1 MTFEELLHQYRDVYY
16 SFPQSLKTF
25 LGSVYGNIP
34 LSIRFGKHFSIH
46 QELLEQ
52 FENGSSQFQLDFL
65 YNKTLETLLFAEQH
79 IPYYKKAFQ
88 EHGVSS
94 KDFKSLEDIKTLPS
108 LHKHTVKTHID
119 TLYTDTI
126 ETPVAYYSGG
136 SLSTPTKYFLPGSS
150 RAKEK
155 AYNNYIF
162 SKIGYKYRDR
172 ALLSRGR
179 EVFQPHKNTFWEHEP
194 VDNYFFLC
202 SSYMNSD
209 VFPLIYKKALK
220 FRPKFFIGY
229 PSALL
234 SFIKQSQ
241 RYNLPA
247 IDLQGVIV
255 ASETLYPDELQTIQE
270 FFNVNVLTH
279 YGHTERNA
287 IAYRINN
294 GHYHFVSSYG
304 LVRIVNEEIVTTSFD
319 NFVMPFIN
327 YKTADRATGSAKY
340 YPNSDI
346 VRSVASIEGRT
357 QDFLVTKD
365 HRLISITAMTSATT
379 TSKQAC
385 LAADNIHAIQYIQ
398 SDIGKVTVLL
408 EGEGINTKAITQEM
422 NMLLQEAI
430 DFDIKV
436 VERIDKTSRGK
447 RVICKQTLDI
457 ESLRTQRLHEKNI
470 RQPVENL
477 MIT

>member
-1 MTFEELLHQYRDVYY
+1 MTFEEVLHQYRDIYY

-25 LGSVYGNIP
+25 LGSLYGNIP
-34 LSIRFGKHFSIH
+34 LSVRFGKHFSIH
-46 QELLEQ
+46 QELLER

-65 YNKTLETLLFAEQH
+65 YHKTLETLLFAEQQ
-79 IPYYKKAFQ
+79 IPYYKKLFQ
-88 EHGVSS
+88 EHGLSS
-94 KDFKSLEDIKTLPS
+94 KDFKSLEDIRQFPQ
-108 LHKHTVKTHID
+108 LHKETIKTNIA
-119 TLYTDTI
+119 TLHTDTI

-136 SLSTPTKYFLPGSS
+136 SLSTPTKYFLPASS

-155 AYNNYIF
+155 VYNNHIF
-162 SKIGYKYRDR
+162 AKIGYSYRDR
-172 ALLSRGR
+172 AIISRGR
-179 EVFQPHKNTFWEHEP
+179 EVYRPRKNTFWEYEP

-202 SSYMNSD
+202 GSYINSD
-209 VFPLIYKKALK
+209 VFPLIYNKARK
-220 FRPKFFIGY
+220 FKPKFFFGY

-241 RYNLPA
+241 RYNLRA
-247 IDLQGVIV
+247 IELQGVIV
-255 ASETLYPDELQTIQE
+255 ASETLYPDELHIIQE
-270 FFNVNVLTH
+270 FFHVDVLTH

-287 IAYRINN
+287 IAYRIND

-304 LVRIVNEEIVTTSFD
+304 LVRIVNEELVTTSFD

-327 YKTADRATGSAKY
+327 YKTADQATGAATY
-340 YPNSDI
+340 YLNSDI
-346 VRSVASIEGRT
+346 VSTVESIEGRT

-365 HRLISITAMTSATT
+365 HRLISITTMTSATT
-379 TSKQAC
+379 TSKKSC

-398 SDIGKVTVLL
+398 SDVGKVTVLL
-408 EGEGINTKAITQEM
+408 EGEEINTKVIAQEM
-422 NMLLQEAI
+422 HTLLKGAI

-457 ESLRTQRLHEKNI
+457 ESLRSQQLNSKNI
-470 RQPVENL
+470 QKPVENL
-477 MIT
+477 MIS

>member
-1 MTFEELLHQYRDVYY
+1 VTFEEILHQYKEVYY

-34 LSIRFGKHFSIH
+34 LSVRFGKHYSIH
-46 QELLEQ
+46 KTMLQK
-52 FENGSSQFQLDFL
+52 FETADTQFQLDFI
-65 YNKTLETLLFAEQH
+65 YNKTLETLLFAESH
-79 IPYYKKAFQ
+79 IPYYQKIFQ
-88 EHGVSS
+88 EYGLSS
-94 KDFKSLEDIKTLPS
+94 KNFKSIEDITQFPS
-108 LHKHTVKTHID
+108 LHKHTIKNNID
-119 TLYTDTI
+119 TLYTDAV
-126 ETPVAYYSGG
+126 ETPIAYYSGG

-179 EVFQPHKNTFWEHEP
+179 EIFQPHKNIFWEHEP

-209 VFPLIYKKALK
+209 VFPLIHKKALK
-220 FRPKFFIGY
+220 FKPKFFIGY

-247 IDLQGVIV
+247 IELQGVIV

-287 IAYRINN
+287 IAYRVND
-294 GHYHFVSSYG
+294 GHYHFLSSYG
-304 LVRIVNEEIVTTSFD
+304 LVRIINEEIITTSFD

-327 YKTADRATGSAKY
+327 YKTADRATGDIEY
-340 YPNSDI
+340 YSQSSI
-346 VRSVASIEGRT
+346 VKCVAQIEGRT

-365 HRLISITAMTSATT
+365 QRLISITAITSATT
-379 TSKQAC
+379 TSKEGY
-385 LAADNIHAIQYIQ
+385 LSGDHIHAIQYIQ
-398 SDIGKVTVLL
+398 SDVGKVTVLL
-408 EGEGINTKAITQEM
+408 EGDNIDTKSIAKGLTTLM
-422 NMLLQEAI
+422 KGAL
-430 DFDIKV
+430 DFEVQV

-447 RVICKQTLDI
+447 RVICKQSLNI
-457 ESLRTQRLHEKNI
+457 EHI
-470 RQPVENL
+470 RNTA
-477 MIT
+477 ITHSKI